1 MPRSSRQSPPQAAAA
16 QPRTKSPDARR
27 QDLLDAGEQVFLAKG
42 VASATVEDIT
52 SAAGVAKGTFYLYF
66 AAKEDL
72 LGALRERF
80 AERFTQRVEARV
92 TALKGS
98 WADKLGIWAEA
109 GIEAYLDQV
118 ALHDVLFHTAPT
130 PAHIESGRTVR
141 FSRQR
146 PTGAEPPLASLA
158 ELLRQGDAAGAWR
171 CPQPELSAVM
181 LFYAL
186 HGVVDHA
193 ISQPAPNYAQLKLA
207 ARAFF
212 RNSVGLN
219 QDESGL

>member
-1 MPRSSRQSPPQAAAA
+1 MTRSSRQSPSRAAAA
-16 QPRTKSPDARR
+16 QPRTKSPDERR
-27 QDLLDAGEQVFLAKG
+27 QDLLDAGEKVFLAKG

-66 AAKEDL
+66 AAKDDL
-72 LGALRERF
+72 LEALRERF
-80 AERFTQRVEARV
+80 ALRFSQRVDARV
-92 TALKGS
+92 AALAGS
-98 WADKLGIWAEA
+98 WADKLGLWAEA
-109 GIEAYLDQV
+109 GIEAYLEQV

-146 PTGAEPPLASLA
+146 PSGAEPPLASLA
-158 ELLRQGDAAGAWR
+158 EFLRQGHAAGAWQ
-171 CPQPELSAVM
+171 CPHPELSAVM

-193 ISQPAPNYAQLKLA
+193 ISQPAPDYAGMKQA
-207 ARAFF
+207 ARDFF
-212 RNSVGLN
+212 RNSVGLG
-219 QDESGL
+219 QAGD